1 MLDLVL
7 RNGTII
13 DGTGKPRFKADLGI
27 SKGKVV
33 SMGNLSQA
41 EAKRVIDISNL
52 AVCPGFIDMHSHSDL
67 SILAHRKATS
77 SISQGIT
84 TEVIGS
90 CGWSMAPCKDETK
103 RDVIERLVKGLIDS
117 ESFHSMPWNW
127 NSFGEYLDTVEA
139 TGTGVNLVPQ
149 VGQSL
154 IRAHVV
160 GTENRKATPGEIR
173 AMKVILEQALEDGAW
188 GMSTGRSYKPGG
200 FAPTEEIIELAKVL
214 AQYDAIYASHMKNES
229 EELFAAVEEVI
240 KIAEETGVRTEISHH
255 KAVGKKNFG
264 KVHKSL
270 DMIDNAR
277 QKGLRITVDL
287 YPYEFTQVSA
297 FPRYL
302 PQELWDHLEA
312 QAQAVLV
319 KTKTPNATRKAKPV
333 FPSNEEIREKLND
346 PDIAEKIKSYNEL
359 GTLLER
365 IKSYMIITSP
375 SVPDLEGRILG
386 EYAEE
391 KGLALADFVIRLL
404 LEDGFSAHA
413 ASPISIDDIHTVIK
427 TPFASPGTDAFALDR
442 PIIETPIH
450 PRHFGTFPRVIGRF
464 VKQDNLFSLEEAVRK
479 CTGFPA
485 RTMGLPERGLIDIGY
500 WADLVVFDPE
510 TVIDTATGK
519 EPYNAPAGIEYVM
532 VNGQVAFEKG
542 KHTPVFSGKVLR
554 RK

>member
-1 MLDLVL
+1 
-7 RNGTII
+7 
-13 DGTGKPRFKADLGI
+13 
-27 SKGKVV
+27 
-33 SMGNLSQA
+33 
-41 EAKRVIDISNL
+41 
-52 AVCPGFIDMHSHSDL
+52 
-67 SILAHRKATS
+67 
-77 SISQGIT
+77 
-84 TEVIGS
+84 
-90 CGWSMAPCKDETK
+90 
-103 RDVIERLVKGLIDS
+103 
-117 ESFHSMPWNW
+117 
-127 NSFGEYLDTVEA
+127 
-139 TGTGVNLVPQ
+139 
-149 VGQSL
+149 
-154 IRAHVV
+154 
-160 GTENRKATPGEIR
+160 
-173 AMKVILEQALEDGAW
+173 
-188 GMSTGRSYKPGG
+188 
-200 FAPTEEIIELAKVL
+200 
-214 AQYDAIYASHMKNES
+214 
-229 EELFAAVEEVI
+229 
-240 KIAEETGVRTEISHH
+240 
-255 KAVGKKNFG
+255 
-264 KVHKSL
+264 
-270 DMIDNAR
+270 
-277 QKGLRITVDL
+277 
-287 YPYEFTQVSA
+287 
-297 FPRYL
+297 
-302 PQELWDHLEA
+302 
-312 QAQAVLV
+312 
-319 KTKTPNATRKAKPV
+319 
-333 FPSNEEIREKLND
+333 
-346 PDIAEKIKSYNEL
+346 
-359 GTLLER
+359 
-365 IKSYMIITSP
+365 MIITSP